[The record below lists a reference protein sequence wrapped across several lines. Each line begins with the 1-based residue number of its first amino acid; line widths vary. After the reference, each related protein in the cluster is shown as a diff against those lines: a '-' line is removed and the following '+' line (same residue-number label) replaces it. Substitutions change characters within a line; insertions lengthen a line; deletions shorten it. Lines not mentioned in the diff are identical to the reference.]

1 MARVSRRIIAKVV
14 AEQLTDAKAKQ
25 KVLQQLAAYLVENNR
40 VREAE
45 LIVRDIET
53 ELATRG
59 IVVATVWSVRTIT
72 KELTAAI
79 ESMVAKEFKGA
90 SSIQIRE
97 ETDSSLLA
105 GIKLAVPGKQVD
117 LSARH
122 KLDKLSVS

>member
-1 MARVSRRIIAKVV
+1 MARVSRRTIANVV
-14 AEQLTDAKAKQ
+14 AQQLTDAVSKK
-25 KVLQQLAAYLVENNR
+25 KILHQLAAYLVENNR

-53 ELATRG
+53 ELAARG
-59 IVVATVWSVRTIT
+59 TVVATVWSVRTIT
-72 KELTAAI
+72 KELTNAVEA
-79 ESMVAKEFKGA
+79 MVAKEFKGA
-90 SSIQIRE
+90 GSIQIRE
-97 ETDSSLLA
+97 EIDASLLA

>member
-14 AEQLTDAKAKQ
+14 AQQLTDAKTKST
-25 KVLQQLAAYLVENNR
+25 VVQQLAAYLVENNR

-59 IVVATVWSVRTIT
+59 TVVATVWSARTIT
-72 KELTAAI
+72 KELTAAV
-79 ESMVAKEFKGA
+79 EAMVAKEFTGA
-90 SSIQIRE
+90 DSIQIRE
-97 ETDSSLLA
+97 EIDSSLLA